1 MLPMTPIAAALAL
14 IVGNC
19 AFAAPAASGTT
30 PRSLLAQAKGLPA
43 DFEEH
48 LFDVPL
54 AVQVE
59 RDQQRVGEAMIVLTR
74 DDRLTLLEFTD
85 HEGSQLSLDERDTWA
100 TFLKQGVPLGT
111 CTGECPA
118 QLLAVHY
125 DLENS
130 RLSLL
135 TENAEREN
143 QISQYYELPAQGSRG
158 LILRNQLNL
167 SGGQEEDLGGRFA
180 LQASSSLGH
189 WTQGLNLQLSR
200 QGGPD
205 DSTLY
210 HAVYE
215 AFTQRELESSFL
227 RLGYFTPT
235 AEGLT
240 RQIRTFGANPDT
252 ALGVMYGSSDSL
264 AITQPTPSIYPVY
277 VTANRQATVEIYRNG
292 LLINTQMVN
301 AGLQSLDTR
310 PLPGGI
316 YEVQV
321 RLIEDGQI
329 TSTTPELIYKPNN
342 WRNHDQR
349 WRYNVFAGREST
361 LLSNW
366 EEQASGE
373 MTAGAS
379 LNYLLHP
386 RLVIGVSG
394 RQVKQNLQL
403 GTSVDW
409 SISNNANLYANVYET
424 DNYGTGIDLNGLYN
438 YGSGSLVFSHTR
450 SWLDTRQTYETLP
463 DGTRIRQR
471 SVFIGQTSN
480 SSLALNHRLTP
491 KSSVNARLSHSQG
504 YTDGMGLDLGWT
516 QVTHWFGSDG
526 NWRLSV
532 FDRPASVSS
541 GAARNRG
548 FDLTFSLALGAPGE
562 RWSASVGS
570 RTDRDGGRDNNASLT
585 YSKDVTGHVLQSVSA
600 TVSTDSYGLGLA
612 GRASVQTDTFNGDGF
627 VQRSSYN
634 GNLTGGLNLEST
646 FAVGAGQAVMTSQH
660 QGQGSGMIVDVV
672 SDVEDIL
679 LRADDLSGGSTTL
692 RPGRNFVPITAYK
705 SSSLSFDFE
714 GNHAPA
720 ATIEPARKRYH
731 LNKGGVDYQTLQVM
745 QTVTV
750 LGRLIDQAGNP
761 LKGHHI
767 INHASRGVS
776 EVDGFFSMELNVK
789 APTLEVRRGEQ
800 LLCTFRVDMT
810 QTPLEHSVMMMG
822 DLICTPET
830 LAHTALPIKRAG

>member
-14 IVGNC
+14 IFGTS
-19 AFAAPAASGTT
+19 AFAAPPATGTT

-59 RDQQRVGEAMIVLTR
+59 RDQQQVGEAMIVLTR
-74 DDRLTLLEFTD
+74 DDRLTLLEFTE
-85 HEGSQLSLDERDTWA
+85 HASSPLSLDERDLWA
-100 TFLKQGVPLGT
+100 SYLKQGVQLGN
-111 CTGECPA
+111 CTGECPER
-118 QLLAVHY
+118 LLAVHY

-130 RLSLL
+130 RVSLL
-135 TENAEREN
+135 TERAERESR
-143 QISQYYELPAQGSRG
+143 ISQYYELPAQGSRG
-158 LILRNQLNL
+158 LIMRNQLNL
-167 SGGQEEDLGGRFA
+167 SAGQDEHLNGRLA
-180 LQASSSLGH
+180 VEASSSLGN
-189 WTQGLNLQLSR
+189 WSQGFNLQLSR
-200 QGGPD
+200 QGDPE

-215 AFTQRELESSFL
+215 AFTQRELEGNFL
-227 RLGYFTPT
+227 RLGYFTPS

-240 RQIRTFGANPDT
+240 RQIRTFGATPDT

-264 AITQPTPSIYPVY
+264 AISMPKPSIYPVY
-277 VTANRQATVEIYRNG
+277 VTANRQASVEIYRNG
-292 LLINTQMVN
+292 VLINTQMVN

-321 RLIEDGQI
+321 RLIEDGRV

-342 WRNHDQR
+342 WRNPDQR

-366 EEQASGE
+366 EEQASGD
-373 MTAGAS
+373 MTAGAAF
-379 LNYLLHP
+379 NYLLHP
-386 RLVIGVSG
+386 RLVVGGSG

-403 GTSVDW
+403 GTSFDW
-409 SISNNANLYANVYET
+409 SIANNANLYANVYET
-424 DNYGTGIDLNGLYN
+424 QNYGTGIDLNGLYN
-438 YGSGSLVFSHTR
+438 YGNGSLVFNHTR
-450 SWLDTRQTYETLP
+450 SWLDTRRTYETLP

-471 SVFIGQTSN
+471 SVFVGQTSN
-480 SSLALNHRLTP
+480 SSLALNHRFTP
-491 KSSVNARLSHSQG
+491 KSSLSARVSHSQG
-504 YTDGMGLDLGWT
+504 YTEGMGLDVGWT
-516 QVTHWFGSDG
+516 QVAHWFGSDG
-526 NWRLSV
+526 NWRFSL

-570 RTDRDGGRDNNASLT
+570 RSDRDGGRDNNASVT
-585 YSKDVTGHVLQSVSA
+585 YSKDVNGNVLQSVSA
-600 TVSTDSYGLGLA
+600 TASADTYGVGLA
-612 GRASVQTDTFNGDGF
+612 GRASFQTDTLDADGF

-634 GNLTGGLNLEST
+634 GNLTGGLNLDST
-646 FAVGAGQAVMTSQH
+646 FAAGGGKTVITRQH

-679 LRADDLSGGSTTL
+679 LRADDLSGSSTTL
-692 RPGRNFVPITAYK
+692 RAGRNFVPLTAYK
-705 SSSLSFDFE
+705 NSSLSFDFE

-720 ATIEPARKRYH
+720 ATIAPARTRYH
-731 LNKGGVDYQTLQVM
+731 LNKGGVGYQTINVL

-750 LGRLIDQAGNP
+750 LGRLIDPSGHP

-776 EVDGFFSMELNVK
+776 EVDGFFSMELNK
-789 APTLEVRRGEQ
+789 QAPTLEVRKGDRV
-800 LLCTFRVDMT
+800 LCMFRINTNKRSSLNDVV
-810 QTPLEHSVMMMG
+810 EIG
-822 DLICTPET
+822 DLRCHPDT
-830 LAHTALPIKRAG
+830 LAQPVNKGEVTG